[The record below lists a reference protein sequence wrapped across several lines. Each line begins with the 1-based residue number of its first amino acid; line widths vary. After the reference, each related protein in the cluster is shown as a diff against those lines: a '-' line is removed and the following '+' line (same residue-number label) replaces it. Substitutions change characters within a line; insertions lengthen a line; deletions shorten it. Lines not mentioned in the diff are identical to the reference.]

1 MPTRTARTAWDGG
14 LQDGSG
20 QVELSSS
27 KVGTYDV
34 SFPRR
39 AADDAQGTTSPE
51 ELIAAAHSACYAMQ
65 LSANLAE
72 EGGVPQSL
80 DVKADVTLGPDE
92 ANGGFRLTGIV
103 LTVRGEVEGLDAAGF
118 QRAAEA
124 AKAGC
129 PVSKALTGVEIT
141 LDAELVSEMAA

>member
-34 SFPRR
+34 SFPKR
-39 AADDAQGTTSPE
+39 AADDAGGTTSPE

-65 LSANLAE
+65 LSANIAE
-72 EGGVPQSL
+72 EGGTPQTL
-80 DVKADVTLGPDE
+80 DVRADVTLGPDK
-92 ANGGFRLTGIV
+92 ADGGFKLTGIV

-141 LDAELVSEMAA
+141 LDAALVS